1 MENRRKNLDLLQGP
15 IGKTFILLAI
25 PVLLAMFMQT
35 FFNIVDTYFVS
46 RLGTDAIA
54 AMGLTFPIFML
65 SISLGSGVS
74 IGISSLVARSIGA
87 GEEEKSFLAAGNGLL
102 LAAAIGV
109 FFFVFGIA
117 IVDPM
122 LRFIGA
128 EGEVFRMAKSYI
140 IIVTIAM
147 PIKFLLAAVDGI
159 FRGEG
164 KTRLSMIALVSG
176 SVVNIVLDPLLIFGI
191 GPFPRLEVA
200 GAAIATAIAWG
211 VGLSI
216 GILFIIKNKSSI
228 NLKAHH
234 FRYKWE
240 YIKNILVVG
249 LPSSVAQGAIAFTM
263 VFINRFAMDFS
274 EEAVA
279 AYALGFRIDSIA
291 ILPGVAFAG
300 ATIAML
306 GQNYGAKN
314 YHRVEGIYRKAT
326 VFGMLVMGGIALL
339 VFAFPDPL
347 LMIFLEES
355 GTGASEVLRQ
365 GRSYLR
371 IMALSYVFIGMGMV
385 SNASFQAVGRG
396 MPTFITT
403 AIRFF
408 ILAIPLSYTLAYL
421 FRLETIGI
429 WLGLSISNVFFGFV
443 SRYWFLYS
451 FSKGYTPTKEYE

>member
-1 MENRRKNLDLLQGP
+1 MEDKRKSLDLLKGN

-25 PVLLAMFMQT
+25 PILMAMLMQT

-87 GEEEKSFLAAGNGLL
+87 GEREKSFLAAANGLL
-102 LAAAIGV
+102 LAVAVGL
-109 FFFVFGIA
+109 FFFAFGIT

-128 EGEVFRMAKSYI
+128 EGEVFRMARSYI
-140 IIVTIAM
+140 VIVAITM
-147 PIKFLLAAVDGI
+147 PIKFLLAAIDGI

-164 KTRLSMIALVSG
+164 KTGLSMVVLVSG
-176 SVVNIVLDPLLIFGI
+176 SAANILLDPLLIFGL

-200 GAAIATAIAWG
+200 GAAVATAIAWAIG
-211 VGLSI
+211 VII
-216 GILFIIKNKSSI
+216 GILFILKKKSSI
-228 NLKAHH
+228 VLRPHH
-234 FRYKWE
+234 FRCKWE
-240 YIKNILVVG
+240 YIKNILAVG

-263 VFINRFAMDFS
+263 VFVNRFAMDFS
-274 EEAVA
+274 REAVA

-291 ILPGVAFAG
+291 ILPGVAFGA

-306 GQNYGAKN
+306 GQNFGAKN
-314 YHRVEGIYRKAT
+314 YRRVEGIFRKAT
-326 VFGMLVMGGIALL
+326 VFGMLVMGAIAIL
-339 VFAFPDPL
+339 VWIFPKPL

-355 GTGASEVLRQ
+355 GEGASEVLRQ
-365 GRSYLR
+365 GTSYLR
-371 IMALSYVFIGMGMV
+371 IMALSYIFVGMGMV

-396 MPTFITT
+396 IPTFVTT

-421 FRLETIGI
+421 FGLKTIGI
-429 WLGLSISNVFFGFV
+429 WLGLSVSNVFFGFV

-451 FSKGYTPTKEYE
+451 FSKEYRLKKDFQ